1 MRRSGCA
8 LTARS
13 NARDSIWRCTA
24 RPCNSTL
31 ARGSAGRIAAGR
43 FRNGRRPPRAIAR
56 PSRIRTC
63 RSIRALMLLRD
74 CPFARL
80 RALLAGMA
88 PRFDRSPIPI
98 SLDEPPRIR
107 LAAAALGGRS
117 RPAGQAYRPRRERR
131 CRSGTRSSPSRARA
145 WRAEARNRL
154 YAVRHVLKRNGRAA
168 AGKAARRGEGMRSA
182 SAARAPRPHA
192 AGMAALPP
200 RGRGGSWADMLRR
213 HIFAAA
219 GFALL
224 TMALLLLLAL
234 ITYDPRDP
242 SWDTAGALEPHNLLG
257 REGAIIADLL
267 RQGFGLAAFL
277 LPAILCGW
285 AFRLLLD
292 RPLKAF
298 GRRVALVPFALALG
312 AFALSAGD
320 FAPPPLS
327 GGALGWLL
335 HRLSLRVL
343 PISLAL
349 PLAMA
354 AAALVGLLLLM
365 LMGLSWRDWRDL
377 AAGAGRGTTAR
388 QPFPAAVCARCCAA
402 STPAGRPAVRPQAHR
417 RRRTRAACRR
427 AMRRRRPPPQ
437 TSATAAKAASRS
449 RARERPSPQR
459 APGANPR
466 RRSSL
471 SPSDNRYC
479 PRSTCWPSRPRSRPR
494 RSTRRCSTGTPAR
507 SKPCL
512 RISASADRSYKSGRV
527 PS

>member
-1 MRRSGCA
+1 
-8 LTARS
+8 
-13 NARDSIWRCTA
+13 
-24 RPCNSTL
+24 
-31 ARGSAGRIAAGR
+31 
-43 FRNGRRPPRAIAR
+43 
-56 PSRIRTC
+56 
-63 RSIRALMLLRD
+63 
-74 CPFARL
+74 
-80 RALLAGMA
+80 
-88 PRFDRSPIPI
+88 
-98 SLDEPPRIR
+98 
-107 LAAAALGGRS
+107 
-117 RPAGQAYRPRRERR
+117 
-131 CRSGTRSSPSRARA
+131 
-145 WRAEARNRL
+145 
-154 YAVRHVLKRNGRAA
+154 
-168 AGKAARRGEGMRSA
+168 MRSA

-192 AGMAALPP
+192 AGMAQLPP

-213 HIFAAA
+213 HIVAAA
-219 GFALL
+219 GFGIL
-224 TMALLLLLAL
+224 TTALLLLLAL

-312 AFALSAGD
+312 AFALSAAD

-377 AAGAGRGTTAR
+377 AVGASRGTT
-388 QPFPAAVCARCCAA
+388 
-402 STPAGRPAVRPQAHR
+402 
-417 RRRTRAACRR
+417 RAAALSGRGMR
-427 AMRRRRPPPQ
+427 ALLRRRRPPPQ

-449 RARERPSPQR
+449 RARPSPQR

-466 RRSSL
+466 QRSSL
-471 SPSDNRYC
+471 SLTDNRCY
-479 PRSTCWPSRPRSRPR
+479 PRSTC
-494 RSTRRCSTGTPAR
+494 
-507 SKPCL
+507 
-512 RISASADRSYKSGRV
+512 
-527 PS
+527 